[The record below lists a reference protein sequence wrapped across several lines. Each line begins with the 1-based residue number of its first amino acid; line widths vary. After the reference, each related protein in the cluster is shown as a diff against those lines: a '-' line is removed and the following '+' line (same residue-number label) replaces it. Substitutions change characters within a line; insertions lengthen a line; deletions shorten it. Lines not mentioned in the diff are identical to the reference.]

1 MVRYITYRLTLTLF
15 VLIGVSIFVFLMV
28 RLVPG
33 DPAELLADQWA
44 TKEDIEL
51 LRKNWGLDKPIILQY
66 LTFMNKLLHGNLG
79 NSVASNIPVA
89 SEIAAKFPNTL
100 KLAVTGTIIAIIIGS
115 LAGVISAA
123 KAYSIFDNISMIFAL
138 IGVSTPAFWLG
149 LMLILLFAVKL
160 DWLPATGAGTIK
172 HLILPSI
179 TLGLLTAG
187 IIARQTRSSMLE
199 TLQQDY
205 VATARAKGLKETIII
220 YKHALKNA
228 LIPVVTI
235 VGLQFGHLLGGAV
248 LVESVF
254 SWPGMGRLLV
264 DSIFT
269 RDYPIIQGAVLIF
282 AATFSLVNLGV
293 DLLYGS
299 IDPRIK
305 YE

>member
-1 MVRYITYRLTLTLF
+1 MGRYIVYRLVLTFL
-15 VLIGVSIFVFLMV
+15 VLIGVSIFVFLMI

-51 LRKNWGLDKPIILQY
+51 LRKNWGLDKPIMVQY
-66 LTFMNKLLHGNLG
+66 LVFMNNLLHGNLG
-79 NSVASNIPVA
+79 NSVTSNMPVTN
-89 SEIAAKFPNTL
+89 EIAARFPNTI
-100 KLAVTGTIIAIIIGS
+100 KLAVTGTVIAVIIGS
-115 LAGVISAA
+115 FAGIVSAA
-123 KAYSIFDNISMIFAL
+123 KPYSAFDNISMVLAL
-138 IGVSTPAFWLG
+138 VGVSTPAFWLG

-160 DWLPATGAGTIK
+160 DWLPSTGAATIK

-187 IIARQTRSSMLE
+187 VIARQTRSSMLE

-205 VATARAKGLKETIII
+205 IATARAKGLKETAII
-220 YKHALKNA
+220 YRHALKNA

-269 RDYPIIQGAVLIF
+269 RDYPIIQGVVLIF
-282 AATFSLVNLGV
+282 ATTFSLVNLGV
-293 DLLYGS
+293 DLLYGY